1 MQFNLRLLKEDDFL
15 NGFFDTLSN
24 LSEIGDINK
33 NSERIKEI
41 FKELSYNKN
50 FKIIVAEDKE
60 NHKIIG
66 TATLFIEQKF
76 IHDGGKVGHIEDVA
90 IKKGFQ
96 NKGLG
101 KEIIKEL
108 IEIAREEKCYKV
120 ILDCDEKVSR
130 FYEKIGFKRHSIM
143 MRINI

>member
-108 IEIAREEKCYKV
+108 IEIAKEEKCYKV

>member
-24 LSEIGDINK
+24 LSEIGDLNK

-41 FKELSYNKN
+41 FKELSCNKN

-60 NHKIIG
+60 NLKIIG

-108 IEIAREEKCYKV
+108 IEIAKEENCYKV